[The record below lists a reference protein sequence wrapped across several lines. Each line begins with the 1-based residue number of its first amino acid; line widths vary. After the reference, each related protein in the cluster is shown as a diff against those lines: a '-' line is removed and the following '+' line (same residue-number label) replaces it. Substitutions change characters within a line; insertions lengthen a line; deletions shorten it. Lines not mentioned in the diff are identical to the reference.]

1 MKMFHY
7 IALCLIL
14 QGAGNLAGQEVI
26 HKASGSAERTFGKGI
41 SGVTVYGEKA
51 SVSVKGWSG
60 SEVKVLFRPVSR
72 NRDKEQ
78 AIADLKYIHYYVEKE
93 GDRLVIRNSFKGKME
108 QITSNLSMEIEILMP
123 ASLPADITNL
133 YGPVEIDNIASVSA
147 NVSFGSLSMTDIRS
161 TCSITTRYSDIK
173 LTSIHGRL
181 VINAEKSDIRATALS
196 AATEISCSYGKA
208 DLELTGTG
216 PLVIKGYRTTVDV
229 TVNEFEKYQYNL
241 KAPQGK
247 INLPQGKQIRNGPVE
262 IQHANPAG
270 LIDVTTSYCDITI
283 STK

>member
-1 MKMFHY
+1 MKIFHY

-14 QGAGNLAGQEVI
+14 LSAGNLAGQEVI
-26 HKASGSAERTFGKGI
+26 HKASGSIEKTFGKGI
-41 SGVTVYGEKA
+41 SEVTVYGEKA
-51 SVSVKGWSG
+51 SVSVKGWGG
-60 SEVKVLFRPVSR
+60 SEVKVLLRPVSR
-72 NRDKEQ
+72 NRNKEQ

-93 GDRLVIRNSFKGKME
+93 GDRLVIRNSFKGKLE
-108 QITSNLSMEIEILMP
+108 QITSNLSMEIEVLMP
-123 ASLPADITNL
+123 TSIPVDITNL
-133 YGPVEIDNIASVSA
+133 YGPVEIENLASVSA

-208 DLELTGTG
+208 ELELAGTG
-216 PLVIKGYRTTVDV
+216 LLTVKGYRTTVDI
-229 TVNEFEKYQYNL
+229 TVDDFEKYRYSL

-247 INLPQGKQIRNGPVE
+247 INLPQGKQIRNEPVE
-262 IQHANPAG
+262 IQPPSPAG

>member
-1 MKMFHY
+1 MKIFHY

-14 QGAGNLAGQEVI
+14 QGTGNLAGQEVI
-26 HKASGSAERTFGKGI
+26 HKASGSIERTFGKGI

-60 SEVKVLFRPVSR
+60 SEVKVLLRPVSR
-72 NRDKEQ
+72 NKDKGQ

-93 GDRLVIRNSFKGKME
+93 GDRIVIRNSFKGKLE

-123 ASLPADITNL
+123 TALPVDITNL
-133 YGPVEIDNIASVSA
+133 YGPVEIENHASVSA

-161 TCSITTRYSDIK
+161 TCSITARYSDME
-173 LTSIHGRL
+173 LTSIRGKL
-181 VINAEKSDIRATALS
+181 VIHAEKSDIRATALS
-196 AATEISCSYGKA
+196 AATEISCSYGKTE
-208 DLELTGTG
+208 LELAGTG
-216 PLVIKGYRTTVDV
+216 LLTVKGYRTTVDI
-229 TVNEFEKYQYNL
+229 TVKEFEKYSYIL

-247 INLPQGKQIRNGPVE
+247 INLPSGKQVRNEPVK
-262 IQHANPAG
+262 IQHSNPAG